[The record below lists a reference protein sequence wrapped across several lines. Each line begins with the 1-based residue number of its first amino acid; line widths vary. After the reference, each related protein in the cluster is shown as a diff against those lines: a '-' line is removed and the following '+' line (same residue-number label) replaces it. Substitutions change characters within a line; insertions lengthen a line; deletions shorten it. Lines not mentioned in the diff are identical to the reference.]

1 MIKKYLE
8 YIKESENIDSD
19 NFKELIEGVK
29 EMIENTIKNKGGE
42 FNSFV
47 DSLVKDPENVK
58 IEGLINDSDLYDFY
72 LKYGNDID
80 EILNVNKY
88 YDKSPTEL
96 SIYGLYD
103 YLVKGTNFAII
114 EAVKLIAKDL

>member
-47 DSLVKDPENVK
+47 DSLVKDSENVK

>member
-8 YIKESENIDSD
+8 YIKESENVDSD
-19 NFKELIEGVK
+19 KFKELIEGVK

-47 DSLVKDPENVK
+47 DSLVKDTENVK

-80 EILNVNKY
+80 EMLNVSKY